1 MPVNIPAG
9 TKFEAIKPST
19 VVNRRSALVNSND
32 QTFTIEDFAQ
42 TVGGGTFPITL
53 NTIPKANA
61 LGSLVDSSLTEVV
74 YIPGG
79 VSLSGNYDAGLY
91 FTCNSSSNLL
101 NIYGENGNANTY
113 AYIGDV
119 FGNSGPSWGI
129 SLDNSIPGSEF
140 FNLYLGGVSHLEFD
154 RSTSV
159 YKFGGVNTKF
169 GIINADV
176 SQTSLSVTPDLVVNV
191 SGTDYIKVDVN
202 GVIYKIEL
210 VP

>member
-61 LGSLVDSSLTEVV
+61 LGSLVNSGLSELTG
-74 YIPGG
+74 IGG
-79 VSLSGNYDAGLY
+79 TNLTGNYDAGIY
-91 FTCNSSSNLL
+91 FTYQSSSNLL
-101 NIYGENGNANTY
+101 NIYGETGNTNAY
-113 AYIGDV
+113 AIIGDV
-119 FGNSGPSWGI
+119 YGNSGPSWGI
-129 SLDNSIPGSEF
+129 NMDGSVGF
-140 FNLYLGGVSHLEFD
+140 SYLQINLAG
-154 RSTSV
+154 TSV
-159 YKFGGVNTKF
+159 LFFDYLSAAYSFGGAITKF

-176 SQTSLSVTPDLVVNV
+176 SQASLSVTPDLVVNV

>member
-9 TKFEAIKPST
+9 TKFEAIKPTT

-61 LGSLVDSSLTEVV
+61 LGSLVNSGLSELTG
-74 YIPGG
+74 IGG
-79 VSLSGNYDAGLY
+79 TNLTGNYDAGLY
-91 FTCNSSSNLL
+91 FTYNSSCTLI
-101 NIYGENGNANTY
+101 NIYGENGNTNSY

-119 FGNSGPSWGI
+119 FGSAGPSWGI
-129 SLDNSIPGSEF
+129 SLDNSISGSEF
-140 FNLYLGGVSHLEFD
+140 LNLYLGGVSRLEFD
-154 RSTSV
+154 CLTST
-159 YKFGGVNTKF
+159 YKFGGAITKF

-176 SQTSLSVTPDLVVNV
+176 SQASLSVTPDLVVNV

>member
-61 LGSLVDSSLTEVV
+61 LGSLVNSGLSELTG
-74 YIPGG
+74 IGG
-79 VSLSGNYDAGLY
+79 TNLTGNYDAGIY
-91 FTCNSSSNLL
+91 FTYQSSSNLL
-101 NIYGENGNANTY
+101 NIYGETGNTNAY
-113 AYIGDV
+113 AIIGDV
-119 FGNSGPSWGI
+119 YGNSGPSWGI
-129 SLDNSIPGSEF
+129 NMDGSVGF
-140 FNLYLGGVSHLEFD
+140 SYLQINLAG
-154 RSTSV
+154 TSV
-159 YKFGGVNTKF
+159 LFFDYLSAAYSFGGATTKF

-176 SQTSLSVTPDLVVNV
+176 SQASLSVTPDLVVNV

>member
-61 LGSLVDSSLTEVV
+61 LGSLVNSGLSELTG
-74 YIPGG
+74 IGG
-79 VSLSGNYDAGLY
+79 TNLTGNYDAGLY
-91 FTCNSSSNLL
+91 FTYNSSCTLI
-101 NIYGENGNANTY
+101 NIYGENGNANSY

-119 FGNSGPSWGI
+119 FGSGGPSWGI
-129 SLDNSIPGSEF
+129 SLDNSISGSEF
-140 FNLYLGGVSHLEFD
+140 LNLYLGGVSRLEFD
-154 RSTSV
+154 CLMST
-159 YKFGGVNTKF
+159 YKFGGAITKF

-176 SQTSLSVTPDLVVNV
+176 SQASLSVTPDLVVNV

-202 GVIYKIEL
+202 GVLYKIEL